1 MVYDILFVLIDFLFV
16 LFVGL
21 IFLQKGY
28 KYHNYVDIYQ
38 VNKMKKIH
46 ILKRLNNVN
55 IRNKL
60 LSSYILVVL
69 LPVLLIGLVLTLSM
83 MDMATERAMYEASN
97 SVDRVYGRLNETL
110 KLANDLF
117 GQFNMDTNLE
127 RTVMTRYQ
135 TVNEVLDAYS
145 GYSGIM
151 NCTRYYSREI
161 EDIKLYTYNDTMLGS
176 GQFIIADGDIYGKT
190 WFEQARLLNGGVYWQ
205 MFYNPIRNSSYLS
218 LTTLLKGAIQLKPLG
233 ILVISIKQSCLTSIV
248 EDEPYETIIIDDKG
262 IVLAAKNVDLVN
274 KELDLENLKILSGMP
289 SGIHEIIYGDKK
301 VKAIVRTFLPS
312 TDNKEFRIVSLV
324 PLDAI
329 TDKVTKSFMLGFLM
343 MMLSFVMAA
352 VLFIFFANTI
362 SKRVKRI
369 SEDMHTVALGNFDFL
384 PSIEGN
390 DEIGQ
395 LSKDLGVM
403 VKSINDLIREV
414 YVANMQKNQ
423 LAIRQR
429 EIKFKM
435 LASQINPHFL
445 FNALEAIRMRA
456 YCNGDEEVAEVIMLL
471 GKIMRRNLEIGNE
484 LVLFHEEVNLIKAY
498 LDIQKF
504 RYRNRF
510 NYTLNYSHELDN
522 YKLLPLIIQ
531 PIIENAVVHG
541 LKSVEE
547 GGDISL
553 NAEKESGILK
563 IIIEDNGCGM
573 DEEQIRHV
581 IDSLKGVE
589 ETFGQHIGLKNV
601 YQRIKLYYGEDYGI
615 TINSTFRK
623 GTRVEITL
631 PGGG

>member
-1 MVYDILFVLIDFLFV
+1 
-16 LFVGL
+16 
-21 IFLQKGY
+21 
-28 KYHNYVDIYQ
+28 
-38 VNKMKKIH
+38 MKKIH
-46 ILKRLNNVN
+46 ILKWLNNVN

-60 LSSYILVVL
+60 LFSYILVVL

-83 MDMATERAMYEASN
+83 TEMATERAMYEASN

-110 KLANDLF
+110 KLAKDLF

-233 ILVISIKQSCLTSIV
+233 VLVISIKQSCLTSIV
-248 EDEPYETIIIDDKG
+248 EDEPYETIILDDKG
-262 IVLAAKNVDLVN
+262 IVLAAKKVELVD
-274 KELDLENLKILSGMP
+274 KELYMENLKTLSCMP
-289 SGIHEIIYGDKK
+289 SGIHEIIYDDKK
-301 VKAIVRTFLPS
+301 VKAIVRTFRPS
-312 TDNKEFRIVSLV
+312 TNNKEFRIVSLV

-329 TDKVTKSFMLGFLM
+329 TDKVTKSFMLGFLI

-352 VLFIFFANTI
+352 VLFVFFANTI

-429 EIKFKM
+429 EIKLKM

-484 LVLFHEEVNLIKAY
+484 LVFFHEEVNLIKAY

-510 NYTLNYSHELDN
+510 NYTLNYSRELDN
-522 YKLLPLIIQ
+522 YKLLPFIIQ

-553 NAEKESGILK
+553 NTENESGILK

-573 DEEQIRHV
+573 DEEQMQNV
-581 IDSLKGVE
+581 IHSLNEVE
-589 ETFGQHIGLKNV
+589 DTFGQHIGLKNV
-601 YQRIKLYYGEDYGI
+601 HQRIKLYYGEDYGI

>member
-1 MVYDILFVLIDFLFV
+1 M
-16 LFVGL
+16 GL

-28 KYHNYVDIYQ
+28 TYHNYVDIYK
-38 VNKMKKIH
+38 VKKMKKIH
-46 ILKRLNNVN
+46 ILKHLNNVN

-60 LSSYILVVL
+60 LFSYILVVL
-69 LPVLLIGLVLTLSM
+69 LPVLLVGLVLTLSM
-83 MDMATERAMYEASN
+83 MEMATERAMYEASN
-97 SVDRVYGRLNETL
+97 SVDRVYRRINEPL

-205 MFYNPIRNSSYLS
+205 MLYNPIRNSSYLS
-218 LTTLLKGAIQLKPLG
+218 LTTLLKGTIQLKPLG

-248 EDEPYETIIIDDKG
+248 VDEPYETIILDDKG
-262 IVLAAKNVDLVN
+262 IVLAAKKVESVN
-274 KELDLENLKILSGMP
+274 KELDIEELKILSDMP
-289 SGIHEIIYGDKK
+289 SGIHEINYGDKK
-301 VKAIVRTFLPS
+301 VKAIVKTFFPS
-312 TDNKEFRIVSLV
+312 TNNKEFRIVSLV
-324 PLDAI
+324 PLGAI
-329 TDKVTKSFMLGFLM
+329 TEKVMKTFMLGFLI

-352 VLFIFFANTI
+352 VLIIIFANTI

-395 LSKDLGVM
+395 LSRDLGVM

-429 EIKFKM
+429 EIKLKM

-484 LVLFHEEVNLIKAY
+484 LVFFQEEVNLIKAY

-510 NYTLNYSHELDN
+510 NYSLCYSRELDN
-522 YKLLPLIIQ
+522 YKLLPFIIQ

-547 GGDISL
+547 GGDILL
-553 NAEKESGILK
+553 NTQKESGILR
-563 IIIEDNGCGM
+563 IIIGDNGCGM
-573 DEEQIRHV
+573 DEEQLQRV
-581 IDSLKGVE
+581 IEGLNEVE

-601 YQRIKLYYGEDYGI
+601 HQRIKLYYGENYGI
-615 TINSTFRK
+615 TINSTFGK

>member
-1 MVYDILFVLIDFLFV
+1 
-16 LFVGL
+16 
-21 IFLQKGY
+21 
-28 KYHNYVDIYQ
+28 
-38 VNKMKKIH
+38 
-46 ILKRLNNVN
+46 
-55 IRNKL
+55 
-60 LSSYILVVL
+60 
-69 LPVLLIGLVLTLSM
+69 
-83 MDMATERAMYEASN
+83 MYEASN
-97 SVDRVYGRLNETL
+97 SVDRVYGRLNEPL

-145 GYSGIM
+145 GYSGII

-190 WFEQARLLNGGVYWQ
+190 WFEQARILNGGVYWQ

-233 ILVISIKQSCLTSIV
+233 VLVISMKQSCLTSIV
-248 EDEPYETIIIDDKG
+248 EDEPYETIILDDKG
-262 IVLAAKNVDLVN
+262 IVLAAKKVELVN
-274 KELDLENLKILSGMP
+274 KELDMEDLKILSGMP
-289 SGIHEIIYGDKK
+289 SGIHEIIYGHKK

-312 TDNKEFRIVSLV
+312 ANNKEFRIVSLV
-324 PLDAI
+324 PLGAI
-329 TDKVTKSFMLGFLM
+329 TDKVTNTFMLGFLIM
-343 MMLSFVMAA
+343 MISFVMAA
-352 VLFIFFANTI
+352 VLFLFFANTI

-369 SEDMHTVALGNFDFL
+369 SEDMHTVALGNFSFL

-395 LSKDLGVM
+395 LSRDLGVM
-403 VKSINDLIREV
+403 VKSINDLVREV
-414 YVANMQKNQ
+414 YVVNMQKNQ

-429 EIKFKM
+429 EIKLKM

-510 NYTLNYSHELDN
+510 NYTLNYSRELDS
-522 YKLLPLIIQ
+522 YKLLPFIIQ

-553 NAEKESGILK
+553 KTEKESGILR

-573 DEEQIRHV
+573 DEEQMQHV
-581 IDSLKGVE
+581 IDSLNEVE
-589 ETFGQHIGLKNV
+589 DSFGQHIGLKNEH
-601 YQRIKLYYGEDYGI
+601 QRIKLYYGEYYGM
-615 TINSTFRK
+615 TINSTFGK

>member
-1 MVYDILFVLIDFLFV
+1 
-16 LFVGL
+16 
-21 IFLQKGY
+21 
-28 KYHNYVDIYQ
+28 
-38 VNKMKKIH
+38 MKKIH

>member
-1 MVYDILFVLIDFLFV
+1 
-16 LFVGL
+16 
-21 IFLQKGY
+21 
-28 KYHNYVDIYQ
+28 
-38 VNKMKKIH
+38 MKKIH

-60 LSSYILVVL
+60 LFSYILVVL

-83 MDMATERAMYEASN
+83 MEMATERAMYEASN
-97 SVDRVYGRLNETL
+97 SVDRVYGRLNETF

-145 GYSGIM
+145 GYSAIM

-161 EDIKLYTYNDTMLGS
+161 EDIKLYTYNETMLGS
-176 GQFIIADGDIYGKT
+176 GQFIIADGDIYGQT
-190 WFEQARLLNGGVYWQ
+190 WFEQARILNGGVYWQ
-205 MFYNPIRNSSYLS
+205 MFNNPIRNSKHLS
-218 LTTLLKGAIQLKPLG
+218 LTTQLKGAIQLKPLG
-233 ILVISIKQSCLTSIV
+233 VLVISIKQSCLTSIV
-248 EDEPYETIIIDDKG
+248 IDEPYETILLDDKG
-262 IVLAAKNVDLVN
+262 IVLAAKKVELVN
-274 KELDLENLKILSGMP
+274 KKLDMEDLKILSDMP

-312 TDNKEFRIVSLV
+312 TNNKEFRIVSLV

-329 TDKVTKSFMLGFLM
+329 TDKVTKSFMLGFLIM
-343 MMLSFVMAA
+343 MISFVMAA
-352 VLFIFFANTI
+352 VLFIFFANSI

-395 LSKDLGVM
+395 LSRDLGVM
-403 VKSINDLIREV
+403 VKSINDLIKEV
-414 YVANMQKNQ
+414 YVVNMQKNQ

-429 EIKFKM
+429 EIKLKI

-484 LVLFHEEVNLIKAY
+484 LVFFHEEVNLIKAY

-510 NYTLNYSHELDN
+510 NYTLNYSRALDN
-522 YKLLPLIIQ
+522 YKMLPFIIQ

-553 NAEKESGILK
+553 KAEKESGILR

-573 DEEQIRHV
+573 DEEQMRYIA
-581 IDSLKGVE
+581 DSLNEVE
-589 ETFGQHIGLKNV
+589 DSVGQHIGLKNV
-601 YQRIKLYYGEDYGI
+601 HQRIKLYYGEDHGMTI
-615 TINSTFRK
+615 TSTLGK
-623 GTRVEITL
+623 GTKVEITL
-631 PGGG
+631 PAEG

>member
-1 MVYDILFVLIDFLFV
+1 
-16 LFVGL
+16 
-21 IFLQKGY
+21 
-28 KYHNYVDIYQ
+28 
-38 VNKMKKIH
+38 MKKIH
-46 ILKRLNNVN
+46 ILKWLNNVN

-60 LSSYILVVL
+60 LFSYILVVL
-69 LPVLLIGLVLTLSM
+69 LPVLLIGFVLTFSM

-97 SVDRVYGRLNETL
+97 SVDRVYGRLDETL
-110 KLANDLF
+110 KLAKDLF
-117 GQFNMDTNLE
+117 GQFNMDSNLE

-135 TVNEVLDAYS
+135 TVNEVLEAYS
-145 GYSGIM
+145 GYTGII

-161 EDIKLYTYNDTMLGS
+161 EDIKLYTYNETMLDS
-176 GQFIIADGDIYGKT
+176 GQFIVVDDDIYGET
-190 WFEQARLLNGGVYWQ
+190 WFEEARTLNRGGYWQ
-205 MFYNPIRNSSYLS
+205 MLYNPNRNSSYLS
-218 LTTLLKGAIQLKPLG
+218 LTTQLNGVIHLKPLG
-233 ILVISIKQSCLTSIV
+233 ILVISIKESCLTSIV
-248 EDEPYETIIIDDKG
+248 EDESYDTIILDDKG
-262 IVLAAKNVDLVN
+262 IVLASKKVEFVN
-274 KELDLENLKILSGMP
+274 KELDIENLKTLSDIS
-289 SGIHEIIYGDKK
+289 SGIHDIIYGDKK
-301 VKAIVRTFLPS
+301 VKAIVKTFIPS
-312 TDNKEFRIVSLV
+312 ANNKEFRIVSLV
-324 PLDAI
+324 PLGAI
-329 TDKVTKSFMLGFLM
+329 TDKVMRTFMLGFIIM
-343 MMLSFVMAA
+343 MISFVMAA

-395 LSKDLGVM
+395 LSRDLGVM
-403 VKSINDLIREV
+403 VKSINDLISEV
-414 YVANMQKNQ
+414 YVVNMQKDQ

-429 EIKFKM
+429 EIKLKM

-484 LVLFHEEVNLIKAY
+484 LVFFHEEVNLVKAY

-510 NYTLNYSHELDN
+510 NYKLNYSCELEN

-531 PIIENAVVHG
+531 PIVENAVVHG
-541 LKSVEE
+541 LKWVEE

-553 NAEKESGILK
+553 NAEKESGILR
-563 IIIEDNGCGM
+563 IIVEDNGCGM
-573 DEEQIRHV
+573 DEEQMRNV
-581 IDSLKGVE
+581 IESLNE
-589 ETFGQHIGLKNV
+589 AENDPGQHIGLKNV
-601 YQRIKLYYGEDYGI
+601 HQRIRLYYGEDYGI
-615 TINSTFRK
+615 SIESTFGK

-631 PGGG
+631 PWGG